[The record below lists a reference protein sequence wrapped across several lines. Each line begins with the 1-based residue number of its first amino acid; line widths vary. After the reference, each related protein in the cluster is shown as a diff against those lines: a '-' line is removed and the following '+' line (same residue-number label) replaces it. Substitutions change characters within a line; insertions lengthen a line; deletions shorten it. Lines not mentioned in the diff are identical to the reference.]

1 MNPRNRMVPQPTNPG
16 TEVLRDLLLE
26 PDTSYQPYRGGFLLI
41 EVEDLGTLQRRIEGK
56 GRQLMQGP
64 RIGGGDS
71 GISRSKTLVAT
82 FSVSLSD
89 SKAGKNTTVER

>member
-26 PDTSYQPYRGGFLLI
+26 PDTSYQPYHGGFLLI

-64 RIGGGDS
+64 RDWGWRFRDF
-71 GISRSKTLVAT
+71 K
-82 FSVSLSD
+82 
-89 SKAGKNTTVER
+89 VEDPCGNVLCFFIRLQGWEEHHS